1 MCELKQYNF
10 RIGVSEL
17 EKLREIRDDSSI
29 KNVKITVAFL
39 LNVATS
45 NLIRDI
51 EENGLNEV
59 IGAYIS
65 NQ

>member
-17 EKLREIRDDSSI
+17 EKLREIRDDSNI
-29 KNVKITVAFL
+29 KNVKISVAFL

-45 NLIRDI
+45 NLIKDI

-59 IGAYIS
+59 IGAYIAG
-65 NQ
+65 Q